1 MSLLFSAAAT
11 SVGDGFARTALHGSL
26 MLAIPI
32 AALAGLVSFLSPCV
46 LPLVPGYLSYV
57 TGLTGADLASARRGR
72 MLAGALLFVLGFA
85 AVFVSIGAVFGVVGN
100 FLAVNAGLLT
110 RILGVVAILLGLA
123 FVGLVPWLQ
132 RDVRVHK
139 VPAVGLAAAPLLG
152 VLFGLGWT
160 PCVGPTLGVA
170 ATLAV
175 NEGTAG
181 RGSLLMLAYALGL
194 GVPFVLVALGF
205 RRVLGGLSWVRRH
218 HVWVTRAGGAL
229 LILVG
234 LAMVTGAWDA
244 VIGPLRQWASNFL
257 TVV

>member
-1 MSLLFSAAAT
+1 M
-11 SVGDGFARTALHGSL
+11 
-26 MLAIPI
+26 
-32 AALAGLVSFLSPCV
+32 
-46 LPLVPGYLSYV
+46 
-57 TGLTGADLASARRGR
+57 
-72 MLAGALLFVLGFA
+72 
-85 AVFVSIGAVFGVVGN
+85 
-100 FLAVNAGLLT
+100 
-110 RILGVVAILLGLA
+110 
-123 FVGLVPWLQ
+123 
-132 RDVRVHK
+132 
-139 VPAVGLAAAPLLG
+139 
-152 VLFGLGWT
+152 LFGLGWT